1 MSWLITMLSFGFLLR
16 TNMGRSLSSPVSNG
30 GVPQK
35 TKKADMVGHPKVSGH
50 VGLLVNEPP
59 GRTGL
64 LFI

>member
-1 MSWLITMLSFGFLLR
+1 MSSLITMLSFSFLLK
-16 TNMGRSLSSPVSNG
+16 TNMGRSFSSQVSNG
-30 GVPQK
+30 VMPQK
-35 TKKADMVGHPKVSGH
+35 TKKADMAEHPKVSGH

>member
-1 MSWLITMLSFGFLLR
+1 
-16 TNMGRSLSSPVSNG
+16 MGRSFSSHVSSG
-30 GVPQK
+30 FMPQK
-35 TKKADMVGHPKVSGH
+35 TKKADMAEHRKVSGQ

>member
-1 MSWLITMLSFGFLLR
+1 MLSRGFLLK
-16 TNMGRSLSSPVSNG
+16 TNIFRSFSSQNSNG
-30 GVPQK
+30 FVPQK
-35 TKKADMVGHPKVSGH
+35 TRKADIAEHPKVLGH

>member
-1 MSWLITMLSFGFLLR
+1 
-16 TNMGRSLSSPVSNG
+16 MGRSFSSQISNG
-30 GVPQK
+30 FVPQK
-35 TKKADMVGHPKVSGH
+35 TKKADMAEHPKVSGH

>member
-1 MSWLITMLSFGFLLR
+1 
-16 TNMGRSLSSPVSNG
+16 MGRSFSSQVSNG
-30 GVPQK
+30 FMPQK
-35 TKKADMVGHPKVSGH
+35 TTKADMAEHPKVSGH